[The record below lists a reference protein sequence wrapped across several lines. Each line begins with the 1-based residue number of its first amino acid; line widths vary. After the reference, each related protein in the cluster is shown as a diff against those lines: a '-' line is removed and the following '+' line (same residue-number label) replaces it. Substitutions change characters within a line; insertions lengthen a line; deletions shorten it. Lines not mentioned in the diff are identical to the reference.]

1 VISSSGA
8 TSTTTSGGACSP
20 IPQETGGPFPGDGT
34 NGPNVLEESGVVRE
48 DITSSIGSST
58 GVADGVPLTVKLT
71 IVDSKACAPMAGAA
85 VYLWQVDAVGRYSM
99 YSQGA
104 SDQNYLRGVQAAADN
119 GTLQFQS
126 IFPSAYDGRWPHIH
140 FEIFKDIA
148 AATATGSKVRT
159 TQLTLPEDACKIVYA
174 DTRYSASVANMA
186 RTTLAGDNVVRD
198 GTSLQMATVTGD
210 MTKGFVAKLNVAI

>member
-1 VISSSGA
+1 
-8 TSTTTSGGACSP
+8 
-20 IPQETGGPFPGDGT
+20 
-34 NGPNVLEESGVVRE
+34 VVRE

-58 GVADGVPLTVKLT
+58 GVADGVPFTVKLT

-159 TQLTLPEDACKIVYA
+159 TQLALPEDACKIVYA

-210 MTKGFVAKLNVAI
+210 MTKGFVAELNVAI